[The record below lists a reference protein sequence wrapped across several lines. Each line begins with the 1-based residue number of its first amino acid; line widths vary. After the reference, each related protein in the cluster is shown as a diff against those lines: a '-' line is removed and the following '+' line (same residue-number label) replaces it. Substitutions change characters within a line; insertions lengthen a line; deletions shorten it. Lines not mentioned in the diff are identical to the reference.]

1 MICTLGSRPSE
12 SLSSIFNWNPGNTV
26 GQKRKGLDQRSQ
38 KKRKVLP
45 KWTHVFICLSS
56 KDADSPPDMQERA
69 SLQIAGLGEKRVSLN
84 MYADAHD
91 VYHELMSQFPKLSE
105 GGGFE
110 LLRVN
115 DRGGATRKLE
125 LINPPESGYD
135 VMFLKAVVQQAKIYI
150 RPLQKDLSCSPSKEE
165 VW

>member
-1 MICTLGSRPSE
+1 MESWKLSWTKTKRVGSKATE
-12 SLSSIFNWNPGNTV
+12 E
-26 GQKRKGLDQRSQ
+26 
-38 KKRKVLP
+38 KKALP
-45 KWTHVFICLSS
+45 MWTHNFVCLSNINTS
-56 KDADSPPDMQERA
+56 SPPDLQERA
-69 SLQIAGLGEKRVSLN
+69 SLQIAGLGEKRVSFSV
-84 MYADAHD
+84 YADAHD
-91 VYHELMSQFPKLSE
+91 VYHELMNQFPKLSE

-115 DRGGATRKLE
+115 DRGGAARRLE

-165 VW
+165 VYIRCSNGIYSTYVA

>member
-1 MICTLGSRPSE
+1 
-12 SLSSIFNWNPGNTV
+12 
-26 GQKRKGLDQRSQ
+26 
-38 KKRKVLP
+38 
-45 KWTHVFICLSS
+45 
-56 KDADSPPDMQERA
+56 
-69 SLQIAGLGEKRVSLN
+69 

>member
-1 MICTLGSRPSE
+1 M
-12 SLSSIFNWNPGNTV
+12 
-26 GQKRKGLDQRSQ
+26 
-38 KKRKVLP
+38 
-45 KWTHVFICLSS
+45 WTHNFVCLSNINAS
-56 KDADSPPDMQERA
+56 SPPDLQERA
-69 SLQIAGLGEKRVSLN
+69 SLQIAGLGEKRVSFSV
-84 MYADAHD
+84 YADAHD
-91 VYHELMSQFPKLSE
+91 VYHELMNQFPKLSE

-115 DRGGATRKLE
+115 DRGGAARRLE

-165 VW
+165 VYIYIYIYIYIYTRCSIGVVRTIICSYNNIHGGKQFQCMDA